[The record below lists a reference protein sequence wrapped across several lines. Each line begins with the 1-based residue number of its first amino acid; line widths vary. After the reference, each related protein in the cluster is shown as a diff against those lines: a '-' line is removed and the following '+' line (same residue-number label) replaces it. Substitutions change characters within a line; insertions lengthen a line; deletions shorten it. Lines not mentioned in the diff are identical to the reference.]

1 MSLCLCNAHWL
12 QIKGNFLSPAL
23 WTGQSNR
30 GSLAQLLQLMESS
43 ENGNLDHKED
53 EKREGNIPCF
63 LSLILLPPPSLEP
76 QELFVGS
83 PRTQPSTKVNANGVS
98 SLTGSALA
106 LPEICSEILAV
117 FSSTR
122 TGLESP
128 LMKKS
133 YEYWMGEN
141 MASLK
146 GQLFWELPIQKKSD
160 QWENKLKMKNLS

>member
-1 MSLCLCNAHWL
+1 
-12 QIKGNFLSPAL
+12 
-23 WTGQSNR
+23 
-30 GSLAQLLQLMESS
+30 MESS
-43 ENGNLDHKED
+43 EDGNLDHKED

-106 LPEICSEILAV
+106 LPEICSKILAV

-133 YEYWMGEN
+133 YEY
-141 MASLK
+141 
-146 GQLFWELPIQKKSD
+146 
-160 QWENKLKMKNLS
+160 